1 MKLDSEKVKLVVGAV
16 AAVAIVGVGSY
27 WWAAGSHSPKI
38 VTVSQ
43 TACGLPA
50 TAASFGVPLSTIRD
64 SSPALSVAF
73 GPIEAAQAGGLVTL
87 KFDPKADG
95 RGREVSMEGSTLR
108 LPVTFG
114 RDDAVPE
121 RIVLTCRDGGVAQV
135 RYQGSGRAATTF
147 NVVQQQLA
155 EAADEPTT
163 AID

>member
-1 MKLDSEKVKLVVGAV
+1 MKLDLEKMKLAAGVV
-16 AAVAIVGVGSY
+16 AAVAVVGAGSY
-27 WWAAGSHSPKI
+27 WWAASSHSPKI

-50 TAASFGVPLSTIRD
+50 TAASFGVPLATLREA
-64 SSPALSVAF
+64 SPTLPVSL
-73 GPIEAAQAGGLVTL
+73 GPIDAAQAGGLVTL

-95 RGREVSMEGSTLR
+95 RGREVTLENGVLR

-121 RIVLTCRDGGVAQV
+121 RIVLTCRDGSFAQV
-135 RYQGSGRAATTF
+135 RYQGGGRAASTF
-147 NVVQQQLA
+147 TVVHQQLA
-155 EAADEPTT
+155 EAAEEPTT